1 MIAKQQALLIFVLAS
16 LLLIIFD
23 QLGIIRPIRG
33 GIEKILIPIEERLYS
48 LKSKQELQVLKE
60 ERKMADLEAQISV
73 LKKENADMRRLLGA
87 PLPSNWQFLPAK
99 VIGEEDGILLLDK
112 GRNNNVFLGQVA
124 VFENIFVGRIV
135 SLGEHISRLE
145 TPESKNLKIQA
156 TVKNPAFEGATARGI
171 LSNSSGKLILD
182 QVLPEEQ
189 ILEGDLV
196 LTAGTEGIP
205 GDLLIGKIKKIEKT
219 SLFQKA
225 EVEPLIS
232 YSEQENIFLVILK

>member
-1 MIAKQQALLIFVLAS
+1 
-16 LLLIIFD
+16 
-23 QLGIIRPIRG
+23 
-33 GIEKILIPIEERLYS
+33 LYS
-48 LKSKQELQVLKE
+48 LKSKQEPQVLKE
-60 ERKMADLEAQISV
+60 ERKITDLEAQISA

-112 GRNNNVFLGQVA
+112 GRSDGLTIGQVA

-135 SLGEHISRLE
+135 SLGEQICRLE
-145 TPESKNLKIQA
+145 TLESKNLKIQA

-182 QVLPEEQ
+182 QVLLDESL
-189 ILEGDLV
+189 LEGDLV
-196 LTAGTEGIP
+196 LT
-205 GDLLIGKIKKIEKT
+205 GDLLIGKVKNVSKT

-232 YSEQENIFLVILK
+232 YSEQENVFLVIFK

>member
-1 MIAKQQALLIFVLAS
+1 MVLIKTKVL
-16 LLLIIFD
+16 I
-23 QLGIIRPIRG
+23 
-33 GIEKILIPIEERLYS
+33 
-48 LKSKQELQVLKE
+48 VLKE
-60 ERKMADLEAQISV
+60 ERKITDLEAQISA

-112 GRNNNVFLGQVA
+112 GRSDGLTIGQVA

-135 SLGEHISRLE
+135 SLGEQICRLE
-145 TPESKNLKIQA
+145 TLESKNLKIQA

-182 QVLPEEQ
+182 QVLLDESL
-189 ILEGDLV
+189 LEGDLV
-196 LTAGTEGIP
+196 LT
-205 GDLLIGKIKKIEKT
+205 GDLLIGKVKNVSKT

-232 YSEQENIFLVILK
+232 YSEQENVFLVIFK

>member
-1 MIAKQQALLIFVLAS
+1 
-16 LLLIIFD
+16 
-23 QLGIIRPIRG
+23 
-33 GIEKILIPIEERLYS
+33 LYS
-48 LKSKQELQVLKE
+48 LKSKQEPQVLKE
-60 ERKMADLEAQISV
+60 ERKITDLEAQISA

-112 GRNNNVFLGQVA
+112 GRSDGLTIGQVA
-124 VFENIFVGRIV
+124 VFENVFVGRIV
-135 SLGEHISRLE
+135 SLGEQICRLE
-145 TPESKNLKIQA
+145 TLESKNLKIQA

-182 QVLPEEQ
+182 QVLLDESL
-189 ILEGDLV
+189 LEGDLV
-196 LTAGTEGIP
+196 LT
-205 GDLLIGKIKKIEKT
+205 GDLLIGKVKNVSKT

-232 YSEQENIFLVILK
+232 YSEQENVFLVIFK

>member
-1 MIAKQQALLIFVLAS
+1 MRKFLIAKQQALLIFVLAS

-23 QLGIIRPIRG
+23 QLGVIRPIRG
-33 GIEKILIPIEERLYS
+33 RIERILIPIEERLYS
-48 LKSKQELQVLKE
+48 LKSKQEPQVLKE
-60 ERKMADLEAQISV
+60 ERKITDLEAQISA

-112 GRNNNVFLGQVA
+112 GRSDGLTIGQVA
-124 VFENIFVGRIV
+124 VFENVFVGRIV
-135 SLGEHISRLE
+135 SLGEQICRLE
-145 TPESKNLKIQA
+145 TLESKNLKIQA

-182 QVLPEEQ
+182 QVLLDESL
-189 ILEGDLV
+189 LEGDLV
-196 LTAGTEGIP
+196 LT
-205 GDLLIGKIKKIEKT
+205 GDLLIGKVKNVSKT

-232 YSEQENIFLVILK
+232 YSEQENVFLVIFK

>member
-1 MIAKQQALLIFVLAS
+1 M
-16 LLLIIFD
+16 
-23 QLGIIRPIRG
+23 
-33 GIEKILIPIEERLYS
+33 YS
-48 LKSKQELQVLKE
+48 LKSKQEPQVLKE
-60 ERKMADLEAQISV
+60 ERKITDLEAQISA

-112 GRNNNVFLGQVA
+112 GRSDGLTIGQVA

-135 SLGEHISRLE
+135 SLGEQICRLE
-145 TPESKNLKIQA
+145 TLESKNLKIQA

-182 QVLPEEQ
+182 QVLLDESL
-189 ILEGDLV
+189 LEGDLV
-196 LTAGTEGIP
+196 LT
-205 GDLLIGKIKKIEKT
+205 GDLLIGKVKNVSKT

-232 YSEQENIFLVILK
+232 YSEQENVFLVIFK

>member
-1 MIAKQQALLIFVLAS
+1 MRKFLIAKQQALLIFVLAS

-23 QLGIIRPIRG
+23 QLGVIRPIRG
-33 GIEKILIPIEERLYS
+33 RIERILIPIEERLYS
-48 LKSKQELQVLKE
+48 LKSKQEPQVLKE
-60 ERKMADLEAQISV
+60 ERKITDLEAQISA

-112 GRNNNVFLGQVA
+112 GRSDGLTIGQVA

-135 SLGEHISRLE
+135 SLGEQICRLE
-145 TPESKNLKIQA
+145 TLESKNLKIQA

-182 QVLPEEQ
+182 QVLLDESL
-189 ILEGDLV
+189 LEGDLV
-196 LTAGTEGIP
+196 LT
-205 GDLLIGKIKKIEKT
+205 GDLLIGKVKNVSKT

-232 YSEQENIFLVILK
+232 YSEQENVFLVIFK

>member
-1 MIAKQQALLIFVLAS
+1 M
-16 LLLIIFD
+16 
-23 QLGIIRPIRG
+23 
-33 GIEKILIPIEERLYS
+33 YS
-48 LKSKQELQVLKE
+48 LKSKQEPQVLKE
-60 ERKMADLEAQISV
+60 ERKITDLEAQISA

-112 GRNNNVFLGQVA
+112 GRSDGLTIGQVA
-124 VFENIFVGRIV
+124 VFENVFVGRIV
-135 SLGEHISRLE
+135 SLGEQICRLE
-145 TPESKNLKIQA
+145 TLESKNLKIQA

-182 QVLPEEQ
+182 QVLLDESL
-189 ILEGDLV
+189 LEGDLV
-196 LTAGTEGIP
+196 LT
-205 GDLLIGKIKKIEKT
+205 GDLLIGKVKNVSKT

-232 YSEQENIFLVILK
+232 YSEQENVFLVIFK

>member
-1 MIAKQQALLIFVLAS
+1 MRKFLIFVLAS

-23 QLGIIRPIRG
+23 QLGVIRPIRG
-33 GIEKILIPIEERLYS
+33 RIERILIPIEERLYS
-48 LKSKQELQVLKE
+48 LKSKQEPQVLKE
-60 ERKMADLEAQISV
+60 ERKITDLEAQISA

-112 GRNNNVFLGQVA
+112 GRSDGLTIGQVA

-135 SLGEHISRLE
+135 SLGEQICRLE
-145 TPESKNLKIQA
+145 TLESKNLKIQA

-182 QVLPEEQ
+182 QVLLDESL
-189 ILEGDLV
+189 LEGDLV
-196 LTAGTEGIP
+196 LT
-205 GDLLIGKIKKIEKT
+205 GDLLIGKVKNVSKT

-232 YSEQENIFLVILK
+232 YSEQENVFLVIFK